1 MIGLFI
7 LKALYFFLPAYIA
20 NMAPVLVKKVP
31 FLNRPVHEK
40 RFGSHKTWRG
50 LVAAVLAGGLVFWLQ
65 KIAYT
70 MGFRSL
76 AVIDYHD
83 FSVLLGFL
91 LGAGAIL
98 GDLVKSYYKRKG
110 GIKPGHSWIP
120 FDQLDFVIGGI
131 IGSFFLYVPPASI
144 VLVLLIVSP
153 VLHALFHYMGYLLK
167 MNEKRW

>member
-1 MIGLFI
+1 MVLLLIG
-7 LKALYFFLPAYIA
+7 KALYFFLPAYIA
-20 NMAPVLVKKVP
+20 NMAPVLCKKIP
-31 FLNRPVHEK
+31 LLNKPVHEK

-50 LVAAVLAGGLVFWLQ
+50 LIAAVLAGGLVFWLQ
-65 KIAYT
+65 KIAYG

-76 AVIDYHD
+76 AVIDYTD

-91 LGAGAIL
+91 LGGGAIL

-110 GIKPGHSWIP
+110 GIKPGHSWVP

-144 VLVLLIVSP
+144 MLVLLIVSP
-153 VLHALFHYMGYLLK
+153 VLHALFHYIGYLLN
-167 MNEKRW
+167 MNGTKW